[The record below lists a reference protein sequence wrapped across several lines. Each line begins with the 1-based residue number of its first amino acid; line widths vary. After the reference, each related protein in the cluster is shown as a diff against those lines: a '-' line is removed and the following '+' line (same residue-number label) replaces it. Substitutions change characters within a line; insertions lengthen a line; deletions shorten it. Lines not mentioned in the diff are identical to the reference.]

1 MSFFEKASLLEKEG
15 TPFVVVTLTGGKGH
29 VPQIFGAKAL
39 VTREAGLVFGTVGG
53 GKVEGAAIELGV
65 QMLKAGEKAP
75 RLVSWNLQ
83 RDLDM
88 TCGGEMSFLLEP
100 FYPAAW
106 QLVVYGAGHVGQ
118 ALTRVLEGMNCRIT
132 VVEAR
137 AEWRERLPRSPKVRA
152 LDWAEP
158 ARELANLP
166 AHAFHV
172 VVTQDHE
179 CDRPILAAIANHFPH
194 APYVGV
200 IGSATKAGKMRR
212 ELKELGVAD
221 EFLERLRCPIGLDIG
236 GNEPGEIAVSI
247 AAELLKVRDENIE

>member
-15 TPFVVVTLTGGKGH
+15 SPFVVITLTGGKGH
-29 VPQIFGAKAL
+29 VPQIFGAKVL
-39 VTREAGLVFGTVGG
+39 VTAEAGLVFGTVGG
-53 GKVEGAAIELGV
+53 GKVEAAAIELGV
-65 QMLKAGEKAP
+65 QMLKGQEKAP

-100 FYPAAW
+100 FYPSSW
-106 QLVVYGAGHVGQ
+106 QVVLYGAGHVGQ
-118 ALTRVLEGMNCRIT
+118 ALTRVLDGMNCRIT

-137 AEWRERLPRSPKVRA
+137 AEWREKLPKSPKVRA
-152 LDWAEP
+152 FSWAEP
-158 ARELANLP
+158 ARELAALP

-179 CDRPILAAIANHFPH
+179 CDRPILEAISRHFPH

-212 ELKELGVAD
+212 ELKELGAGD
-221 EFLERLRCPIGLDIG
+221 EFLERLRCPIGLAIG